1 MVAEAELS
9 SELPKNSLQRAAQVR
24 ERRSSSRMRER
35 RGRWHGQ
42 EEVVMVHDTTMR
54 MSFVFKQLYFD
65 HIKTNTIKHNIKN
78 A

>member
-1 MVAEAELS
+1 
-9 SELPKNSLQRAAQVR
+9 
-24 ERRSSSRMRER
+24 MRER

-42 EEVVMVHDTTMR
+42 EEVVMVHDKTMR